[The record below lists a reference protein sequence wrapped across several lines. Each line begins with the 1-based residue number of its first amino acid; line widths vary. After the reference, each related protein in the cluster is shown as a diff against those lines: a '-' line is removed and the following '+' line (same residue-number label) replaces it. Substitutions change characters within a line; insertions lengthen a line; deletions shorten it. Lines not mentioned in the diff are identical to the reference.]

1 MGRPEV
7 FRVKE
12 DPVTL
17 VNTEVARKSAVQTV
31 SLFAL
36 SMPNTTNVD
45 VDMPKITTRLL
56 QLPE

>member
-17 VNTEVARKSAVQTV
+17 VNTEVARKSAVNYRNRKSPTKS
-31 SLFAL
+31 SLFL
-36 SMPNTTNVD
+36 GRGGM
-45 VDMPKITTRLL
+45 K
-56 QLPE
+56 